1 MSKNLNYKMLLND
14 SHIAFVNLDHR
25 TDRRGHMNYQLGKAG
40 IEAERVRGLLPSEV
54 DVDPQ
59 KVAVMQN
66 RTPGAIGCHYS
77 QVSIMEKALLL
88 GKHAWVM
95 EDDLIFCEDFTTDRI
110 IYIDQ
115 WMNYNDWDVFWL
127 GGTFH
132 SPAWWHKP
140 GHDRELPQ
148 CKCTLG
154 KDVEPPGEKYRH
166 IVRTYG
172 AFCTYAYI
180 VNINSLEKILKL
192 LNENVHLSMG
202 IDWLFIYLQPQL
214 KTYAFVPGCIK
225 QMDGQSDIGKG
236 MTIFSGF
243 SKLNGTEENSRY
255 WWQNRM
261 EDFDPLSYE
270 WK

>member
-1 MSKNLNYKMLLND
+1 MLLND
-14 SHIAFVNLDHR
+14 SYIAFINLDSR
-25 TDRRGHMNYQLGKAG
+25 QDRLAHMTTQLDRVE
-40 IEAERVRGLLPSEV
+40 ITAERVRGLLPSEV
-54 DVDPQ
+54 KVDPR
-59 KVAVMQN
+59 KVAVMQR

-77 QVSIMEKALLL
+77 QVSIMEKALEL

-95 EDDLIFCEDFTTDRI
+95 EDDLIFCEDFQSRI
-110 IYIDQ
+110 KYIDE
-115 WMNYNDWDVFWL
+115 WMSYVQSWPLVNDWDVFWL

-140 GHDRELPQ
+140 GHDRELQQ
-148 CKCTLG
+148 CDCRIG
-154 KDVEPPGEKYRH
+154 KDVDLTNDSY
-166 IVRTYG
+166 IMRTYG

-180 VNINSLEKILKL
+180 VNIKSLDKILKL
-192 LNENVHLSMG
+192 LDENVHMSMG

-243 SKLNGTEENSRY
+243 SKLNGTIENSRY
-255 WWQNRM
+255 WYQERM
-261 EDFDPLSYE
+261 EDFDPLGYE

>member
-1 MSKNLNYKMLLND
+1 MLLSD
-14 SHIAFVNLDHR
+14 SYISFINLDHR
-25 TDRRGHMNYQLGKAG
+25 KDRLEHMLVQLNKAG
-40 IEAERVRGLLPSEV
+40 IKADRTRGILPSEV
-54 DVDPQ
+54 KVDPR
-59 KVAVMQN
+59 KVAVMQR

-77 QVSIMEKALLL
+77 QVSIMEKALEL

-95 EDDLIFCEDFTTDRI
+95 EDDLIFCEDFQDRLKL
-110 IYIDQ
+110 IDGFLC
-115 WMNYNDWDVFWL
+115 DHWDVFWL

-140 GHDRELPQ
+140 GHDRDLQQ
-148 CKCTLG
+148 CKCNIG
-154 KDVEPPGEKYRH
+154 KDVEYLHQPYF
-166 IVRTYG
+166 VRTYG

-180 VNINSLEKILKL
+180 VNIKSLDKILKL
-192 LNENVHLSMG
+192 LDENIHMSMG

-225 QMDGQSDIGKG
+225 QMDGLSDIGLTADKKPG
-236 MTIFSGF
+236 FTTFSGF
-243 SKLNGTEENSRY
+243 LSLNGTLENSSY
-255 WWQNRM
+255 VYQERM

>member
-1 MSKNLNYKMLLND
+1 MLLND
-14 SHIAFVNLDHR
+14 SYIAFINLDSR
-25 TDRRGHMNYQLGKAG
+25 QDRLVHMTTQLDRVE
-40 IEAERVRGLLPSEV
+40 ITAERVRGLLPSEV
-54 DVDPQ
+54 KVDPR
-59 KVAVMQN
+59 KVTVMQK

-77 QVSIMEKALLL
+77 QVSIMEKALEL

-95 EDDLIFCEDFTTDRI
+95 EDDLIFCEDFKDRI
-110 IYIDQ
+110 DVID
-115 WMNYNDWDVFWL
+115 YKLKDFEWDVFWL

-148 CKCTLG
+148 CKCKLG
-154 KDVEPPGEKYRH
+154 KDCEPTETVR
-166 IVRTYG
+166 IMRTYG

-180 VNINSLEKILKL
+180 VNVKSLGKILKL
-192 LNENVHLSMG
+192 LDENVHLSMG

-214 KTYAFVPGCIK
+214 KTYAYVPGSIK

-243 SKLNGTEENSRY
+243 SKLNGTIENSRY
-255 WWQNRM
+255 WYQERM
-261 EDFDPLSYE
+261 KDFDPLSYE